1 MRLFSL
7 SFYFEEKRFGIFT
20 PIVILL
26 LSVSAFAENNLN
38 LPESDGQVHLGV
50 ASCAS
55 SVCHGSLL
63 ERKATSVLQNEF
75 VTWSRHDRHAMAYQT
90 LFSKESET
98 IAKNLGLASAHEA
111 KICLDCHADNVSSE
125 FRGPAFDLSDGVGC
139 ESCHGGAQ
147 GWIDEHVAVS
157 RTKNSKPYSG
167 LYPSHETKAMARL
180 CLSCHLGTQ
189 SKLANHQ
196 IMGAGHPRLSFE
208 LVTFLELMPP
218 HWLKDGDYEKR
229 KGMTQHV
236 EIWVVGQLQ
245 AARKTLELIE
255 QHLVTS
261 ESIVPEL
268 VLFDCHACHHPMSEQ
283 RWAPF
288 PMIDGVSPGAL
299 RINLAALGF
308 LVPISSSI
316 EPESGD
322 QITELLKQ
330 LNRTVQKSRMVTSAV
345 VRDLKG
351 IVDNLEKQLD
361 EGRPLSQRTL
371 LHSLVDS
378 AARGAFRDYALAE
391 QAAMAMNLLFED
403 LDLWDAS
410 REGMRQVFES
420 LADDEAYVPEEFA
433 NQAGALEIILQR

>member
-1 MRLFSL
+1 
-7 SFYFEEKRFGIFT
+7 
-20 PIVILL
+20 
-26 LSVSAFAENNLN
+26 
-38 LPESDGQVHLGV
+38 
-50 ASCAS
+50 
-55 SVCHGSLL
+55 
-63 ERKATSVLQNEF
+63 
-75 VTWSRHDRHAMAYQT
+75 
-90 LFSKESET
+90 
-98 IAKNLGLASAHEA
+98 
-111 KICLDCHADNVSSE
+111 
-125 FRGPAFDLSDGVGC
+125 
-139 ESCHGGAQ
+139 
-147 GWIDEHVAVS
+147 
-157 RTKNSKPYSG
+157 
-167 LYPSHETKAMARL
+167 
-180 CLSCHLGTQ
+180 
-189 SKLANHQ
+189 
-196 IMGAGHPRLSFE
+196 
-208 LVTFLELMPP
+208 
-218 HWLKDGDYEKR
+218 
-229 KGMTQHV
+229 
-236 EIWVVGQLQ
+236 
-245 AARKTLELIE
+245 
-255 QHLVTS
+255 
-261 ESIVPEL
+261 
-268 VLFDCHACHHPMSEQ
+268 MSEQ

-288 PMIDGVSPGAL
+288 PMIDGVNPGAL

-322 QITELLKQ
+322 QITERLKQ